1 MTPKIRRGNPKL
13 TLFFFA
19 FLPQFVTAGPG
30 STLRMLELSGVA
42 PDASRQNAP
51 TARYQRVLAQ
61 FPEFAPAQREL
72 ALLYAKDKA
81 RRDDAFALATQAY
94 RALPKDA
101 AIAQLLGELSYDR
114 KDYRRAVQLLQES
127 DSRNKLNPQGRYYL
141 GLAYKA
147 SGQSEKAKSALEQAV
162 GAGLPA
168 AMAQDAR
175 RSLAELKSG
184 R

>member
-1 MTPKIRRGNPKL
+1 MTAVSPNGDSEDSSAKSKADAVLQAKPDYAPALMIV
-13 TLFFFA
+13 A
-19 FLPQFVTAGPG
+19 A
-30 STLRMLELSGVA
+30 SEAASGA
-42 PDASRQNAP
+42 EAQAIS
-51 TARYQRVLAQ
+51 RYQKVLAQ

-127 DSRNKLNPQGRYYL
+127 DSRKQAEPARPLLSRL
-141 GLAYKA
+141 GI
-147 SGQSEKAKSALEQAV
+147 QSQRPERKSEI
-162 GAGLPA
+162 G
-168 AMAQDAR
+168 
-175 RSLAELKSG
+175 S
-184 R
+184 